1 MSKRRIKIGID
12 VGGTFTHAV
21 AVDAESLSLAGTTM
35 VPTTHHA
42 PEGVARGV
50 VDSMRRLLE
59 EAAIS
64 PEEIVLIAHSTTQA
78 TNALLEGDV
87 APVGIIGMGKG
98 VEGWRARSQTRISDL
113 ELAPGK
119 ILKTCHRF
127 IDTQSGLRADHV
139 LRAADELL
147 AEGAQVFV
155 ASEAFG
161 VDDLSHEEQA
171 VALLEARGHLA
182 TSASSIARLY
192 GLRIRTRT
200 AVINASMMPK
210 MLETAAMTEKAV
222 RESNITAPLMI
233 MRSDGGIMSIDE
245 MRRRPILTM
254 LSGPAAG
261 VAAALMFVKISDG
274 IFLEVGGTSTDIS
287 VIKNGRPTVRSA
299 RVGGHRL
306 YVRTL
311 DVRTVGIGG
320 GSMPRLRGTHIH
332 DVGPRSAHIA
342 GLRYPSFAD
351 PGELGNPR
359 LILLRPRPG
368 DPDDYLGLS
377 VGGEGQARFTFTTTD
392 AANIAGDIHG
402 YGRAAPG
409 SLDELAPWLASQL
422 HTTPQSLAQKIL
434 HLAAEKVA
442 LVVRDFASEYRLD
455 TASLALVGG
464 GGGAEV
470 IVPSAAR
477 VLRMEHR
484 LAGHAEVISAIGAA
498 LGMIQDTVEQS
509 VVNPTEADLLRLR
522 NEALHSVLRM
532 GASPESVDVRV
543 EVDTRQKRI
552 SATARGVPELRTRTL
567 QEAPR
572 SDAELAAIAALSCG
586 TIPEQMRRA
595 GETPFLKVFVT
606 QRIRKRLLGAVRIR
620 TSPAR
625 VLDTEGVIRL
635 KLPDALVHTGGV
647 RTLAATLPQLLDAN
661 TTFGD
666 AGGLQ
671 PDVYVMVSAR
681 IIDLSGLVNAEQVLA
696 LFRAETETFGGD
708 EPCVILLSRKQ

>member
-1 MSKRRIKIGID
+1 MNKRRIKVGID

-21 AVDAESLSLAGTTM
+21 AMDAESLTLAGTTM
-35 VPTTHHA
+35 VPTTHRA

-50 VDSMRRLLE
+50 VDSIHRLLE
-59 EAAIS
+59 ESAIS
-64 PEEIVLIAHSTTQA
+64 PGEIVLIAHSTTQA

-98 VEGWRARSQTRISDL
+98 VEGWRARGQTRIDDL

-119 ILKTCHRF
+119 TLKTFHRF
-127 IDTQSGLRADHV
+127 IDTGSGLKPEHV

-147 AEGAQVFV
+147 AEGAMVFV

-161 VDDLSHEEQA
+161 VDDLSREEQ
-171 VALLEARGHLA
+171 VVSLLEGRGHLA

-233 MRSDGGIMSIDE
+233 MRSDGGIMSVDE

-261 VAAALMFVKISDG
+261 VAAALMFARISDG
-274 IFLEVGGTSTDIS
+274 VFLEVGGTSTDIS
-287 VIKNGRPTVRSA
+287 LIKNGRPTVRSA

-320 GSMPRLRGTHIH
+320 GSMPRLKGTRIH

-342 GLRYPSFAD
+342 GLRYPSFAE
-351 PGELGNPR
+351 PGELESPR
-359 LILLRPRPG
+359 LVLMRPRPE
-368 DPDDYLGLS
+368 DPDDYLGLAFGRS
-377 VGGEGQARFTFTTTD
+377 EEAGFTFTTTE
-392 AANIAGDIHG
+392 AANITGDIRG

-409 SLDELAPWLASQL
+409 RLDALALWLAGQL
-422 HTTPQSLAQKIL
+422 HTTPQSLARKIL
-434 HLAAEKVA
+434 HVAAEKVA
-442 LVVRDFASEYRLD
+442 SVVRDFASEYRLD
-455 TASLALVGG
+455 TSALALVGG
-464 GGGAEV
+464 GGGAEA

-477 VLRMEHR
+477 ALRMEYR
-484 LAGHAEVISAIGAA
+484 LAEHAEVISAIGAA
-498 LGMIQDTVEQS
+498 LGMIQDTIEQS
-509 VVNPTEADLLRLR
+509 VVNPTDADLLRLR

-552 SATARGVPELRTRTL
+552 IATARGVPELRRRTL
-567 QEAPR
+567 LDAPR
-572 SDAELAAIAALSCG
+572 SETELAGIAAHSCG
-586 TIPEQMRRA
+586 SSREQMRCA
-595 GETPFLKVFVT
+595 GKTPFLRAFAT
-606 QRIRKRLLGAVRIR
+606 ERIRKRLLGLVRTR
-620 TSPAR
+620 TTPAR
-625 VLDTEGVIRL
+625 VLDTDGVIRL
-635 KLPDALVHTGGV
+635 KLQDALIHSGRV
-647 RTLAATLPQLLDAN
+647 RSMAAALPGLLDAN

-671 PDVYVMVSAR
+671 PDIYVMISAR
-681 IIDLSGLVNAEQVLA
+681 IIDLSGLVNGEQVLT